1 MKQTREQIK
10 EVLKKHIAEVVR
22 ERKAMVLR
30 ERMATLRR
38 GPELPP
44 DGPGGRARITDL
56 DF

>member
-1 MKQTREQIK
+1 MKQTREEIK
-10 EVLKKHIAEVVR
+10 ELLEKYIAEVVR

-44 DGPGGRARITDL
+44 DGPGAERG
-56 DF
+56 

>member
-1 MKQTREQIK
+1 MRQTREEIK
-10 EVLKKHIAEVVR
+10 ELLKKHIAEIVQ

-44 DGPGGRARITDL
+44 EWPGAKRE
-56 DF
+56 

>member
-1 MKQTREQIK
+1 MKQTREEIK
-10 EVLKKHIAEVVR
+10 ELLKKHVAEVVR

-44 DGPGGRARITDL
+44 EGPGAERG
-56 DF
+56 